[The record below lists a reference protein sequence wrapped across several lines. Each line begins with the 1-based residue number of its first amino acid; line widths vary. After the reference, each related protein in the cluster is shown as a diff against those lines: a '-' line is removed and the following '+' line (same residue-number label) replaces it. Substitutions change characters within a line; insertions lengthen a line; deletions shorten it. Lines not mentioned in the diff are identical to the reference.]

1 MALGLKNHRR
11 WSEVG
16 LALMALAL
24 APGLA
29 LPADAPISTKQSI
42 DVSKQAQDPN
52 ILTLDD
58 ALLIALD
65 NHPSLK
71 AARERIAAQQA
82 VVGQQMAAYYPS
94 LTGVDR
100 YQTGTQSGNTAVAP
114 NGSDFFQGQ
123 IATNLTLFN
132 FGKREGAVQAARETL
147 SAVGYNFKTAVD
159 SVVLGVKTSYYAYLQ
174 ARAIVNVREETVKSR
189 DLLVKQAQ
197 GFYEVGTRARIDVAR
212 AESDYYNALA
222 DLITAKNS
230 VQVAWVVLKNAMGVR
245 ELAERPLVE
254 EAIVTNIPYTLD
266 QARELAYNA
275 RPELKSFEAQLRAQ
289 DQNIAVARRGHLP
302 DLIFDGSYVRRHVS
316 NEINAQRDRVDTF
329 PLKPAWQAQLTLVIP
344 IFDGF
349 RTTNRVDE
357 SLHTYSVIKA
367 QEEQQ
372 RQQVALDVEQ
382 SYLKLV
388 ELQER
393 IKANEAAAKAAKEN
407 LDLAKGRYEVGVGSI
422 IEIFGRPGALYRR
435 PDHLCPG
442 AL

>member
-1 MALGLKNHRR
+1 M
-11 WSEVG
+11 
-16 LALMALAL
+16 
-24 APGLA
+24 
-29 LPADAPISTKQSI
+29 
-42 DVSKQAQDPN
+42 
-52 ILTLDD
+52 IL
-58 ALLIALD
+58 
-65 NHPSLK
+65 
-71 AARERIAAQQA
+71 
-82 VVGQQMAAYYPS
+82 Y
-94 LTGVDR
+94 
-100 YQTGTQSGNTAVAP
+100 
-114 NGSDFFQGQ
+114 
-123 IATNLTLFN
+123 N

-147 SAVGYNFKTAVD
+147 SATGANFKTTVD
-159 SVVLGVKTSYYAYLQ
+159 SVLLGVKVSYYAYLQ
-174 ARAIVNVREETVKSR
+174 ARAIVGVREETVKSR

-245 ELAERPLVE
+245 ELPERPLVE

-266 QARELAYNA
+266 QAREIAYKS

-289 DQNIAVARRGHLP
+289 DQNIAVARRNNLP
-302 DLIFDGSYVRRHVS
+302 DLIFDGNYARRHVS
-316 NEINAQRDRVDTF
+316 NEVQTDPATSPINRTEFVNTF
-329 PLKPAWQAQLTLVIP
+329 PLKPAWQVQLSLVIP

-349 RTTNRVDE
+349 RTTNRIDE
-357 SLHTYSVIKA
+357 NLHTYSVIKA

-407 LDLAKGRYEVGVGSI
+407 LDLAQGRYEVGVGSI
-422 IEIFGRPGALYRR
+422 IEISDAQVRYTDAQTTYVRALYDYKIADASFTRAI
-435 PDHLCPG
+435 G
-442 AL
+442 Q